1 MVDCLHKILLVLILF
16 MHVNAKTYCYK
27 IVCMIVQDIQVK
39 LHLVLLHLIVMFL
52 QVCSFITIG
61 HWNPPC
67 ELIARVLLACVII
80 SKITSGTLFLY
91 SSCYLLHC
99 KLIFT
104 WWDFEVDLSH
114 IMFQHSYFILCLIG
128 SILSPYRESQFW
140 FCSPLLF
147 AGQGHM
153 EVPLVC
159 WPFILVI
166 IVCKP
171 VIFVIIKVRD

>member
-1 MVDCLHKILLVLILF
+1 MQKHIAIKLFVWLCKTFKSNCTWLSCILLL
-16 MHVNAKTYCYK
+16 CSYK
-27 IVCMIVQDIQVK
+27 
-39 LHLVLLHLIVMFL
+39 
-52 QVCSFITIG
+52 CSFITIG